1 MPGARTSLVAA
12 LALWLAGSARGDL
25 VEFRGTFTP
34 DDYPI
39 PVRSDGT
46 GTAYARLDTDAR
58 TLYIE
63 WSVQKLS
70 GTPIPPGMH
79 VHNAPVG
86 QIGDIDFVITEDA
99 FPVAGSVVW
108 EGLADFNLTRLFNER
123 YYLNMHT
130 TRSPDLGEIRAQLIP
145 VPPCPADVNRDL
157 VADNGDITEFVARY
171 LAGDASADLNADGVL
186 DNGDIL
192 AFVQAFL
199 AGC

>member
-1 MPGARTSLVAA
+1 MA
-12 LALWLAGSARGDL
+12 LDL
-25 VEFRGTFTP
+25 VEFRGTFSP

-46 GTAYARLDTDAR
+46 GTAYALLDTDAR

-63 WSVQKLS
+63 WSVQGLG

-86 QIGDIDFVITEDA
+86 QIGNIDFVITNGV
-99 FPVAGSVVW
+99 FPVEGSVVW
-108 EGLADFNLTRLFNER
+108 EGLTNANLSRLYNER
-123 YYLNMHT
+123 YYINMHT
-130 TRSPDLGEIRAQLIP
+130 TRSPDLGEIRAQLVP

-157 VADNGDITEFVARY
+157 VADNGDITEFVSLY
-171 LAGDASADLNADGVL
+171 VAGDSAADINADGVL

-192 AFVQAFL
+192 CFVRAFL
-199 AGC
+199 EGC